1 MIYIGG
7 GSLWDEDCFV
17 ENCWSDG
24 GSGDRWEGEGYGN
37 STTSVM
43 GGINEGAK
51 YMQES
56 ESGQMVS
63 EKVKW
68 A

>member
-24 GSGDRWEGEGYGN
+24 GSGDRWEGEGYG
-37 STTSVM
+37 TAPHLLWV
-43 GGINEGAK
+43 E
-51 YMQES
+51 
-56 ESGQMVS
+56 
-63 EKVKW
+63 
-68 A
+68 